1 MAISPSQIV
10 AKQLSSS
17 AWKIQAERKTEGGID
32 MKVKTN
38 CWRCDKA
45 VTVPS
50 DNNNIYTRI
59 CKPCKASIPNETPK
73 FYFRVT
79 KSGRA
84 VDL

>member
-1 MAISPSQIV
+1 
-10 AKQLSSS
+10 
-17 AWKIQAERKTEGGID
+17 
-32 MKVKTN
+32 MKVKAD
-38 CWRCDKA
+38 CWKCGKS
-45 VTVPS
+45 VQVPA

-59 CKPCKASIPNETPK
+59 CKPCRASIPDEAPK

>member
-1 MAISPSQIV
+1 
-10 AKQLSSS
+10 
-17 AWKIQAERKTEGGID
+17 

-38 CWRCDKA
+38 CWKCDKA
-45 VTVPS
+45 VTVPA
-50 DNNNIYTRI
+50 DNNNIYTRL
-59 CKPCKASIPNETPK
+59 CKPCKASISNETPK

>member
-1 MAISPSQIV
+1 
-10 AKQLSSS
+10 
-17 AWKIQAERKTEGGID
+17 
-32 MKVKTN
+32 MKVKAD
-38 CWRCDKA
+38 CWKCGKSVR
-45 VTVPS
+45 VPA

-59 CKPCKASIPNETPK
+59 CKPCKASIPDEAPK